1 MENSD
6 ELYEILE
13 YLQEENNKK
22 LNVFNMLENN
32 KILMEIQNIKY
43 DLKFIKDRLDDI
55 LTNQKNESKK

>member
-22 LNVFNMLENN
+22 LNVFYMLETS
-32 KILMEIQNIKY
+32 KVLFEIHK
-43 DLKFIKDRLDDI
+43 IKDDIETIKRRLDYI
-55 LTNQKNESKK
+55 LENQRNEK

>member
-32 KILMEIQNIKY
+32 KILTEIQNIKY
-43 DLKFIKDRLDDI
+43 DLKFIKDRLDNI
-55 LTNQKNESKK
+55 LTNQINEK

>member
-55 LTNQKNESKK
+55 LTNQRNESKK